1 MIQGRVRT
9 EQIKQQEQVTVDYG
23 RPQTFIL
30 EQKATQ
36 PQREVEDDWFI
47 ISDVSPKGSGT
58 NTIVTELAM
67 TQSKVNLSDKKEEF
81 TELKR
86 NTAVLD

>member
-1 MIQGRVRT
+1 MFVSVPSVELYEETREEVIQGRVRT

-36 PQREVEDDWFI
+36 PQREVED
-47 ISDVSPKGSGT
+47 GSSF
-58 NTIVTELAM
+58 LM
-67 TQSKVNLSDKKEEF
+67 FL
-81 TELKR
+81 LKDQVQ
-86 NTAVLD
+86 TLL